1 MKTPNLK
8 PGNVI
13 LTIGLLLISFN
24 SNSQYAKL
32 SRQEKKEAYKEKQ
45 FFNFQVLDTLIK
57 NKTFILEADFLHNEY
72 GTRIHVLSD
81 INFIKVDSSDAV
93 IQTGSNVN
101 MGYNGVGGTTAE
113 GSIRGLKVVKNLKNL
128 TFYLRFTV
136 VTDIGIY
143 DVAMTINSNRS
154 ATATITGLT
163 RGKLVYD
170 GHIENIYNSGFYKGH
185 NTI

>member
-1 MKTPNLK
+1 MKTSNLK

-24 SNSQYAKL
+24 SNSQDAKL

-81 INFIKVDSSDAV
+81 INFIKVDSTDAV

-143 DVAMTINSNRS
+143 DVDMTINSNRS

-163 RGKLVYD
+163 RCKLVYD